1 MSPRALSTI
10 LSWKIL
16 RTRGPVKNSSSRPRR
31 QEFATS
37 LLLASVVLIT
47 AVRVVSTYKVLAQAQ
62 DEPANIACG
71 MEWIQRGTYT
81 LEPLHPPLARVSAA
95 LGPYLYHLRL
105 GDVKILSDDQGI
117 SNDIFGAGNEILA
130 QKNHYIGNLALARL
144 GVLPYLVLGILVVF
158 WWARL

>member
-62 DEPANIACG
+62 DDPAPTPCG
-71 MEWIQRGTYT
+71 RKGKQGGTSPRD
-81 LEPLHPPLARVSAA
+81 PLHPPLARVSAA

-105 GDVKILSDDQGI
+105 GDVKI
-117 SNDIFGAGNEILA
+117 
-130 QKNHYIGNLALARL
+130 
-144 GVLPYLVLGILVVF
+144 
-158 WWARL
+158 